1 MRFISP
7 KTDFAFKKIFGSDQS
22 KDILI
27 SFLNA
32 MIYSGESVIQDLEI
46 LDPYSAGDVVELK
59 DTVLMQ
65 SLMGETPK
73 TALHRYLD
81 VKAVLEDQTTVLIEM
96 QIWNVEAFEKRVVY
110 NLCKTYGNQL
120 KSGQGYFDLNPVI
133 ALTITDFKL
142 FPSTEKVISC
152 FYFQEKEEHLPYQEN
167 ELAMVFVELPKFTK
181 QLEEL
186 ESVIDKWIYF
196 IKEAPSLEI
205 IPENLRE
212 IPQLEKALTIANQ
225 AGLSVSELEK
235 LRKQEMVLE
244 DTRGALSLAQ
254 REGIEQGI
262 IQGIEQGI
270 IQGRVQGERR
280 VIVRQLERRFGQL
293 SSNAIALIE
302 ALTNQELERLS
313 EAIWDFQTR
322 EDLLNWLQQNSN

>member
-32 MIYSGESVIQDLEI
+32 MIYSGNCVIEDLEI
-46 LDPYSAGDVVELK
+46 IDPYSAGDVVDLK

-81 VKAVLEDQTTVLIEM
+81 VKAVLEDGTTVIIEM
-96 QIWNVEAFEKRVVY
+96 QLWNVEAFEKRVVY

-120 KSGQGYFDLNPVI
+120 KLGQGYFDLNPVI

-152 FYFQEKEEHLPYQEN
+152 FYFQEEEDHLPYQEN
-167 ELAMVFVELPKFTK
+167 ELKLVFVELPKFTK

-186 ESVIDKWIYF
+186 ESVIDKWIFF
-196 IKEAPSLEI
+196 IKEAPNLEI
-205 IPENLRE
+205 IPDKLRE
-212 IPQLEKALTIANQ
+212 IPQLEQALTIANQ
-225 AGLSVSELEK
+225 AGLSVSEVEK
-235 LRKQEMVLE
+235 LRKQEMALE
-244 DTRGALSLAQ
+244 DARGAWSFAK
-254 REGIEQGI
+254 REGRE
-262 IQGIEQGI
+262 E
-270 IQGRVQGERR
+270 GR
-280 VIVRQLERRFGQL
+280 LEEKQQIAKQMKAAGLPLSDIAQYTGLSIDEINQL
-293 SSNAIALIE
+293 S
-302 ALTNQELERLS
+302 
-313 EAIWDFQTR
+313 
-322 EDLLNWLQQNSN
+322 

>member
-32 MIYSGESVIQDLEI
+32 MIYYGNSVIQDLEI
-46 LDPYSAGDVVELK
+46 IDPYSAGDVVDLK
-59 DTVLMQ
+59 DT
-65 SLMGETPK
+65 
-73 TALHRYLD
+73 YLD
-81 VKAVLEDQTTVLIEM
+81 VKAVLEDGTTIIIEM
-96 QIWNVEAFEKRVVY
+96 QLWNVEAFEKRVVY

-152 FYFQEKEEHLPYQEN
+152 FYFQEEEDHLPYQEN
-167 ELAMVFVELPKFTK
+167 ELKLVFVELPKFTK
-181 QLEEL
+181 QLEDL

-196 IKEAPSLEI
+196 IKEAPNLEI
-205 IPENLRE
+205 IPDKLRE

-225 AGLSVSELEK
+225 AGLSVSEVEK
-235 LRKQEMVLE
+235 LRKQEMALE
-244 DTRGALSLAQ
+244 DARGALSFAK
-254 REGIEQGI
+254 REGRE
-262 IQGIEQGI
+262 E
-270 IQGRVQGERR
+270 GERNLLLR
-280 VIVRQLERRFGQL
+280 LLESRFGKL
-293 SSNAIALIE
+293 TTNALALIE
-302 ALTNQELERLS
+302 ALTKQDLDRLS
-313 EAIWDFQTR
+313 EAMWDFQTSD
-322 EDLLNWLQQNSN
+322 DLLNWLQEHSN

>member
-7 KTDFAFKKIFGSDQS
+7 KTDFGFNKIFGSDES

-32 MIYSGESVIQDLEI
+32 MIYSGDSVIQDLEI
-46 LDPYSAGDVVELK
+46 LDPYSAGDVVELQ
-59 DTVLMQ
+59 DTYVDV
-65 SLMGETPK
+65 
-73 TALHRYLD
+73 YLD
-81 VKAVLEDQTTVLIEM
+81 VKAVLEDRTTVLIEM

-133 ALTITDFKL
+133 GLTITDFKL
-142 FPSTEKVISC
+142 FPSTQKVISC
-152 FYFQEKEEHLPYQEN
+152 FCFQEKEERFAYQEN
-167 ELAMVFVELPKFTK
+167 ELAMVFVELPKFNK

-205 IPENLRE
+205 IPDNLRE

-235 LRKQEMVLE
+235 IRKQEMVLE

-270 IQGRVQGERR
+270 IQGIEQGIIQGRVQGEKR
-280 VIVRQLERRFGQL
+280 VILRQLERRVLMQSLMGGTPKT
-293 SSNAIALIE
+293 ALHRFWQ
-302 ALTNQELERLS
+302 TNQ
-313 EAIWDFQTR
+313 
-322 EDLLNWLQQNSN
+322 

>member
-7 KTDFAFKKIFGSDQS
+7 KTDFAFKKIFGSDES

-59 DTVLMQ
+59 DT
-65 SLMGETPK
+65 
-73 TALHRYLD
+73 YLD
-81 VKAVLEDQTTVLIEM
+81 VKAVLEDRTTVLIEM

-142 FPSTEKVISC
+142 FPSTQKVISC
-152 FYFQEKEEHLPYQEN
+152 FCFQEKEERFAYQEN
-167 ELAMVFVELPKFTK
+167 ELAMVFVELPKFNK

-205 IPENLRE
+205 IPDNLRE

-270 IQGRVQGERR
+270 IQGIEQGIMQGRVQGERR
-280 VIVRQLERRFGQL
+280 VIVRQLERRFGKL
-293 SSNAIALIE
+293 TSNIMALIE

-313 EAIWDFQTR
+313 EAIWDFKTSK
-322 EDLLNWLQQNSN
+322 DLLNWLQQKSN

>member
-32 MIYSGESVIQDLEI
+32 MIYSGNSVIQDLEI
-46 LDPYSAGDVVELK
+46 IDPYSAGDVVDLK
-59 DTVLMQ
+59 DT
-65 SLMGETPK
+65 
-73 TALHRYLD
+73 YLD
-81 VKAVLEDQTTVLIEM
+81 VKAVLEDGTTVIIEM
-96 QIWNVEAFEKRVVY
+96 QLWNVEAFKKRVVY

-120 KSGQGYFDLNPVI
+120 QLGQGYFDLNPVI

-152 FYFQEKEEHLPYQEN
+152 FYFQEEEDHLPYQEN
-167 ELAMVFVELPKFTK
+167 ELKLVFVELPKFTK

-196 IKEAPSLEI
+196 IKEAPNLEI
-205 IPENLRE
+205 IPDKFRE

-225 AGLSVSELEK
+225 AGLSVSEVEK

-244 DTRGALSLAQ
+244 DKRGALSFAK
-254 REGIEQGI
+254 R
-262 IQGIEQGI
+262 
-270 IQGRVQGERR
+270 QGREEGERNLLL
-280 VIVRQLERRFGQL
+280 RQLESRFGKL
-293 SSNAIALIE
+293 TINAIELIE
-302 ALTNQELERLS
+302 TLTNEDLNRLS
-313 EAIWDFQTR
+313 EAIWDFQTS
-322 EDLLNWLQQNSN
+322 EDLLNWLHEHSN

>member
-1 MRFISP
+1 MKFISP

-32 MIYSGESVIQDLEI
+32 MIYSGNSVIQDLEI
-46 LDPYSAGDVVELK
+46 IDPYSAGDVVDLK
-59 DTVLMQ
+59 DT
-65 SLMGETPK
+65 
-73 TALHRYLD
+73 YLD
-81 VKAVLEDQTTVLIEM
+81 VKAVLEDRTTVIIEM
-96 QIWNVEAFEKRVVY
+96 QLWNVEAFKKRVVY

-120 KSGQGYFDLNPVI
+120 QLGQGYFDLNPVI

-152 FYFQEKEEHLPYQEN
+152 FYFQEEEDHLPYQEN
-167 ELAMVFVELPKFTK
+167 EVKLVFVELPKFTK

-196 IKEAPSLEI
+196 IKEAPNLEI
-205 IPENLRE
+205 IPDKFRE

-225 AGLSVSELEK
+225 AGLSVSEVEK

-244 DTRGALSLAQ
+244 DARGALSFAK
-254 REGIEQGI
+254 R
-262 IQGIEQGI
+262 
-270 IQGRVQGERR
+270 QGREEGERNLLL
-280 VIVRQLERRFGQL
+280 RQLESRFGKL
-293 SSNAIALIE
+293 TIHALALIE
-302 ALTNQELERLS
+302 ALTNEDLNSLS
-313 EAIWDFQTR
+313 EAIWDFQTS
-322 EDLLNWLQQNSN
+322 EDLLNWLQEHSN